1 MTTDTATADK
11 RPLHLRIRQ
20 DIEAQINDGTLRPG
34 HKIPFEHELMQT
46 YGCARMTVNQALSA
60 LSAEGLI
67 ERRKRAGSF
76 VKLPRVDSTVLD
88 VPDIQIEV
96 AARGETYRFEL
107 TSKTVRTAS
116 APDEIEL
123 AGKGGRI
130 LHLTGVHY
138 AAERPMGHEDRLI
151 NLGAVPEAEH
161 ADFSAQSPG
170 HWLLEAVPWTQVEN
184 QISAINA
191 NADTTR
197 LLWGDR
203 KMVCLMV
210 ERRTWRADERIT
222 TVRQIFDSKTY
233 RLVAR
238 STRDEVE
245 KA

>member
-1 MTTDTATADK
+1 MNSYNLDSDK

-20 DIEAQINDGTLRPG
+20 DIETRIRNGELKPG
-34 HKIPFEHELMQT
+34 ARIPFEHELMQT

-60 LSAEGLI
+60 LSASGLI

-107 TSKTVRTAS
+107 TSKTVKRAS
-116 APDEIEL
+116 SAVEIEL
-123 AGKGGRI
+123 VSKGGRI

-151 NLGAVPEAEH
+151 NLGAVPEAEQ
-161 ADFSAQSPG
+161 ADFSTQSPG

-191 NADTTR
+191 DAETAR

-210 ERRTWRADERIT
+210 ERRTWRGAERIT
-222 TVRQIFDSKTY
+222 HVRQIFDSASY
-233 RLVAR
+233 RLIAR
-238 STRDEVE
+238 STRDENS
-245 KA
+245 